1 MSIFQIVLTCLFVA
15 SLLLVYGKNL
25 SQLAQKLVTVARA
38 PAVQPSIAISL
49 VDDIKAVTQLRDRLA
64 AEGCA
69 DGVEA
74 CTVLLR
80 VIVEYQEPA
89 KGVV

>member
-1 MSIFQIVLTCLFVA
+1 MAVFQIVLAGLFAV
-15 SLLLVYGKNL
+15 SLLVVYGKNIAKL
-25 SQLAQKLVTVARA
+25 VQKLLGSSSA

-64 AEGCA
+64 AEGCKE
-69 DGVEA
+69 GVEA

-80 VIVEYQEPA
+80 VIVEYQEPS
-89 KGVV
+89 KGVL

>member
-1 MSIFQIVLTCLFVA
+1 MSVFQIVLTCLFVA
-15 SLLLVYGKNL
+15 SLLAVYGKEITKVV
-25 SQLAQKLVTVARA
+25 QKLTGRAGA

-49 VDDIKAVTQLRDRLA
+49 VDDIKSVTQLRDRLS
-64 AEGCA
+64 AEGCKE
-69 DGVEA
+69 GVEA

-80 VIVEYQEPA
+80 VIVEYQEPS

>member
-1 MSIFQIVLTCLFVA
+1 MQVFQVIVTVLFLA
-15 SLLLVYGKNL
+15 SLALAYGSNFL
-25 SQLAQKLVTVARA
+25 KLVNKLSGKTSG

-49 VDDIKAVTQLRDRLA
+49 VDDIRSVTQLRDRLA
-64 AEGCA
+64 AEGCEE
-69 DGVEA
+69 GVDA

-80 VIVEYQEPA
+80 VIVEYQEPS